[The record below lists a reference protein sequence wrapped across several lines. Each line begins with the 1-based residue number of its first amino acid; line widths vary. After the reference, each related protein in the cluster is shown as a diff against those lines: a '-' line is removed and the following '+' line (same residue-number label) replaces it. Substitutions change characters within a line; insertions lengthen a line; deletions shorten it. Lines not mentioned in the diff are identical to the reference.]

1 MDIFYIVTISVMVGT
16 IVFLTIANHRIK
28 KYVEQQEEI
37 LKDYERR
44 GRDSIARIASLTCER
59 HKLKEENE
67 KLKEID
73 ALKDDVIRKQERRI
87 REYEAYEKELEK
99 AKPKERELE
108 LRFARIEAKIQAW
121 IDE

>member
-1 MDIFYIVTISVMVGT
+1 MDIFYNVTISVMVGA
-16 IVFLTIANHRIK
+16 IVLLMIANHRIK
-28 KYVEQQEEI
+28 KHVAQQEEI
-37 LKDYERR
+37 LKNYERHSGDR
-44 GRDSIARIASLTCER
+44 IARIASLTCEC
-59 HKLKEENE
+59 HNLKEENE